1 MILIKTMKKT
11 TQLIILS
18 LVMALTFC
26 SFNSQA
32 QVNDNQDSTVM
43 FESLND
49 SIDIANSI
57 NYFVDSLG
65 YYMFSEG
72 SDSLEIDSPI
82 NLSDDDLPASDIY
95 LNWDSLSVHYPRFN
109 FATKTDT
116 TYLSLLDEG
125 GSYIQPVPGIVTS
138 NFGIR
143 KRMFHYGIDLKLS
156 TGDTVASAFDGVVRL
171 TKRSRSYGYVVVVR
185 HYNGLE
191 TLYAHLS
198 KILVQPNEKVN
209 SGTPI
214 GLGGNTGWSRGSH
227 LHWETRYLGAAINP
241 NDIYDFTTQS
251 IKKDTLAISKH
262 TFDYMNRIHLYKKKF
277 KNGRTHIV
285 KQGETLAQIAKK
297 HGTTVQK
304 LKKLNKLKGNKL
316 RPKQR
321 IRV

>member
-1 MILIKTMKKT
+1 MKRI
-11 TQLIILS
+11 QLIIIL
-18 LVMALTFC
+18 LLTALTLC
-26 SFNSQA
+26 SLNSQA
-32 QVNDNQDSTVM
+32 QINENQDTTEL

-49 SIDIANSI
+49 SIDLVNSI

-95 LNWDSLSVHYPRFN
+95 SDWDSLRVHYPKFD

-116 TYLSLLDEG
+116 TELALIEDNAKYV
-125 GSYIQPVPGIVTS
+125 QPVPGNVTS
-138 NFGIR
+138 NFGMR
-143 KRMFHYGIDLKLS
+143 RRMFHYGIDLKLN

-198 KILVQPNEKVN
+198 KILVQPNEKVDA
-209 SGTPI
+209 GDPI

-241 NDIYDFTTQS
+241 NDIYDFTSKT

-262 TFDYMNRIHLYKKKF
+262 TFEYMNKIHLYKKRLRGAKV
-277 KNGRTHIV
+277 HIV
-285 KQGETLAQIAKK
+285 KKGETLSHIAKK
-297 HGTTVQK
+297 YGTTVQK
-304 LKKLNKLKGNKL
+304 LKKINKIKGNKIN
-316 RPKQR
+316 PKQR
-321 IRV
+321 IRLK